1 MIQKQTLL
9 HITIAFAMLIYGCGS
24 NEYSQKEILMENAKF
39 LGKQGKAHWEK
50 RSNPIDGLKALHFL
64 SLAHKVNN
72 QDQELAILYSRAC
85 YFNARYLVKDD
96 QEKDR
101 LFMQGSSAAKTALL
115 SSQSFQNIY
124 LETPGDSTEKFMAA
138 IGSIEVQDVPAL
150 YWWMVNTGSVLITK
164 PVVERLKHRVL
175 IESTLF
181 KLLSLDP
188 TYYYGGPFRLLG
200 IFYSRIPGVDL
211 NQSKTYLEQAINSYP
226 GYFSTRTY
234 LSEYYYTKTGEP
246 ELFRQNL
253 EEMLEM
259 DPAMIPEVMPENL
272 FEQEIA
278 RFLLSQ
284 ESKLFE

>member
-1 MIQKQTLL
+1 MIQKQTLIQ
-9 HITIAFAMLIYGCGS
+9 ITISFAILISGCGS
-24 NEYSQKEILMENAKF
+24 HEYSQKEIQMENAKF
-39 LGKQGKAHWEK
+39 LGKQGKMHWEK
-50 RSNPIDGLKALHFL
+50 RSNPIDGQKALHFL
-64 SLAHKVNN
+64 SLAHKVNS
-72 QDQELAILYSRAC
+72 QDQEIAILYSRAC
-85 YFNARYLVKDD
+85 YFNARYLVNDD

-101 LFMQGSSAAKTALL
+101 LFLKGAAAAKLALL
-115 SSQSFQNIY
+115 SSVSFQKTY
-124 LETPGDSTEKFMAA
+124 QDTPGDSTEKFTAS
-138 IGSIEVQDVPAL
+138 IGSLQVEDVPAL
-150 YWWMVNTGSVLITK
+150 YWWIVNTGSILITK
-164 PVVERLKHRVL
+164 PVVERLKYRVL

-234 LSEYYYTKTGEP
+234 LSEFYYTKTGEP

-259 DPAMIPEVMPENL
+259 DPAMIPEVMPENI

-278 RFLLSQ
+278 RSLLSQ